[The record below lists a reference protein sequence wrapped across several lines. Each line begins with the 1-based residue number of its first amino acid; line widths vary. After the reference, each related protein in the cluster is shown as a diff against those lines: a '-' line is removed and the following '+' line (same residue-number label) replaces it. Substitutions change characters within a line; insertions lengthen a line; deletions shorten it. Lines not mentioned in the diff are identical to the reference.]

1 MKIGTIIDLITYL
14 IASIAIIPLIK
25 YIPSQYIA
33 AALFSGFVS
42 IKFTFKRRFFLNV
55 LSIIFVFLSLLNISM
70 ENFIIPILNAL
81 IILISVKF
89 LENKEYR
96 DYMQIYLISLLLL
109 AGFALLSVSITFL
122 FYLIIMLI
130 LLSLATIFL
139 TYFDED
145 KNLFLNKKDILTISY
160 KTFFIFLLSLPIAL
174 FIFIILPRV
183 ETPFFN
189 LFNNSNQAVTGF
201 SDKIQLGDVT
211 AIQEDDSV
219 VFRVEMEKISEKN
232 LYWRGIVL
240 SRFNGKTWEKNIEQ
254 PVEKLR
260 IKGKYRKIKQ
270 LIYLEP
276 YYNKYL
282 FALDKPVEIDLK
294 KVKKFKNLTFEYC
307 KNINKRLKYKA
318 YSIATKNYKINK
330 IDRKIYLQLPENLPE
345 KLLSLKRRIKT
356 ISDIKTF
363 FKNQNLTYTLKG
375 LPFSQHPTTDF
386 LFKTKKGNCEYFAS
400 AFAILLRLIKI
411 PSRIIAGYKGGIYS
425 NLGNYY
431 IVTQKD
437 AHVWVEAYIKKRW
450 VRIDP
455 VNFAKNRFQANN
467 IRKYLDFKL
476 ILDFINYFWITHFIN
491 YDFNTQFQIFKKIA
505 YLNFNKKFLKIFFKF
520 LCYGILLFFLL
531 FIVFK
536 LTKQK
541 IINRKDKGLI
551 EIFLNKLEKSGYK
564 RKSNE
569 SLYELIDRIDDSE
582 LKFQAEKFVSKFYE
596 IYFTD
601 TDLNKKRIAELK
613 EILKWLPRPD
623 SNQRPND

>member
-33 AALFSGFVS
+33 VALFSGFVS

-201 SDKIQLGDVT
+201 SDKIQLGDVST
-211 AIQEDDSV
+211 IQEDDSV

>member
-33 AALFSGFVS
+33 VALFSGFVS

-201 SDKIQLGDVT
+201 SDKIQLGDVST
-211 AIQEDDSV
+211 IQEDDSV

-613 EILKWLPRPD
+613 EILKWLR
-623 SNQRPND
+623 